1 MEAPARSAPMKRLQ
15 RILALV
21 SLGAATLAAAG
32 PLRETDA
39 DVDGIIDRLHGDHAP
54 FRDAFDRLQQ
64 AVAAHDGAA
73 VAALVRFP
81 LEATA
86 GRARVAVATPA
97 EFVAQYDRIVTPA
110 IAAVIARQAWDALF
124 VNAHGVMLG
133 DGQVWLAGECADKAC
148 SAMQVR
154 VVTIQDGPHITPQ

>member
-1 MEAPARSAPMKRLQ
+1 MKRLQ
-15 RILALV
+15 RIVALL
-21 SLGAATLAAAG
+21 SLGAAALAAAG
-32 PLRETDA
+32 PVRETDA
-39 DVDGIIDRLHGDHAP
+39 DVDDVIDLLHGDHAP
-54 FRDAFDRLQQ
+54 FREVFDRLRQ

-81 LEATA
+81 IEVTA
-86 GRARVAVATPA
+86 GRARVPVATPA

-110 IAAVIARQAWDALF
+110 IAAVIAQQDWDALF
-124 VNAHGVMLG
+124 VNAQGVMLG

-154 VVTIQDGPHITPQ
+154 VVTIQGGPHITPQ